1 MLNYELK
8 SSPLEV
14 FYKDLLYNIAFHC
27 NNRIN
32 DYYEKLLLVFK
43 GLYPIRDLSL
53 VVINSFDDFHSLQN
67 QIIRFHVSLGLI
79 LANVHDYNITTRLT
93 IL

>member
-8 SSPLEV
+8 SSPLEF

-43 GLYPIRDLSL
+43 GLYPTRDLSL
-53 VVINSFDDFHSLQN
+53 VIINSFMSSIVYKITSYSIPCKL
-67 QIIRFHVSLGLI
+67 RFVVNECSQL
-79 LANVHDYNITTRLT
+79 
-93 IL
+93 

>member
-8 SSPLEV
+8 SSPLEF

-43 GLYPIRDLSL
+43 GLYPTRDLSL
-53 VVINSFDDFHSLQN
+53 VVINSLDDFHSLQN
-67 QIIRFHVSLGLI
+67 QIIRYHVGLD
-79 LANVHDYNITTRLT
+79 LLLTNVHDYNITITLT
-93 IL
+93 LL